1 MKIRDTQ
8 DSFAAGVL
16 IARLEDMASDSKAI
30 RNKVSKWV
38 IDKDNN
44 VPMSFNWCCAML
56 DVDSTLYR
64 QEFLG
69 LSIEDLRTRL
79 KEFIA
84 SKQEQEV

>member
-1 MKIRDTQ
+1 MRIRDSQ

-16 IARLEDMASDSKAI
+16 IARLEDMVSDSKSVRKKI
-30 RNKVSKWV
+30 SKWV

-64 QEFLG
+64 QEFLS
-69 LSIEDLRTRL
+69 LSINDLKKRL
-79 KEFIA
+79 EEFID
-84 SKQEQEV
+84 SKQKQET